1 MDFTEIIIKSAMQNK
16 TPVNSGDYIGDNGIL
31 YCGKCH
37 TQKQFELKGVLVPCV
52 CKCQAA
58 EQKSEAE
65 RIKKEKKI
73 RNLRRIAF
81 PFSLMQDW
89 TFENAEETKF
99 IKGCKKWADNFDEIK
114 TYPRN
119 GLLLMGDVGRGKS
132 YACACIVNALI
143 DRGIR
148 CTMTSFSDLVI
159 DVQATYDKQDIFDNL
174 NRSELLVLDDLGSER
189 NTEYMYEI
197 IKKVIDDR
205 VILNKPLIVTTNLT
219 GKQMK
224 ETTDIYLARIYSR
237 IKKVC
242 VPHIVTGED
251 MRLKGISEDFE
262 RLNKILEW

>member
-1 MDFTEIIIKSAMQNK
+1 MDFTEIIIKSTMQNK
-16 TPVNSGDYIGDNGIL
+16 TTVNSGDYIGDNGIL

-58 EQKSEAE
+58 EQKAKAE

-73 RNLRRIAF
+73 QNLRRIAF

-99 IKGCKKWADNFDEIK
+99 IKGCKKWAKDFDEIK
-114 TYPRN
+114 TCRRN

-132 YACACIVNALI
+132 YACACIVNALV

-159 DVQATYDKQDIFDNL
+159 DV
-174 NRSELLVLDDLGSER
+174 
-189 NTEYMYEI
+189 
-197 IKKVIDDR
+197 
-205 VILNKPLIVTTNLT
+205 
-219 GKQMK
+219 
-224 ETTDIYLARIYSR
+224 
-237 IKKVC
+237 
-242 VPHIVTGED
+242 
-251 MRLKGISEDFE
+251 
-262 RLNKILEW
+262 